1 MSKLNIK
8 LTTQLDYIKT
18 LIEENRYGEAS
29 DAVINLNADLEDKV
43 RDMRE
48 KIETQAVSLPK
59 SLTRTKPNEWLLIKD
74 DWYKMRKITKTELV
88 LEINKQNVI
97 TKAYSVIKESAST

>member
-29 DAVINLNADLEDKV
+29 DAVINLNSDLEEKV
-43 RDMRE
+43 REMRE
-48 KIETQAVSLPK
+48 KIEAETVRLPK

-74 DWYKMRKITKTELV
+74 DWYKMKKITKTELI
-88 LEINKQNVI
+88 LEINKQNVV
-97 TKAYSVIKESAST
+97 TKAYQVVKEGV